1 MANKIWRGL
10 SNPGAKNMFTW
21 TAECVEL
28 LKSRFEAG
36 YSCREIAQEIG
47 VSRNAVIG
55 KIFRLN
61 LSRPKNVRA
70 NRSERERG
78 PRVGRPRIFS
88 QRQILMALYAEPQPA
103 TEEVA
108 IHNGHRCSLLELSQ
122 EKCRWPISN
131 PGAADFWF
139 CGSKPVEGLPYCAG
153 HARIAYQPAV
163 RQPAARP

>member
-1 MANKIWRGL
+1 
-10 SNPGAKNMFTW
+10 MFTW
-21 TAECVEL
+21 TAESVEL
-28 LKSRFEAG
+28 LKSRFDAG

-70 NRSERERG
+70 IRSERVPS
-78 PRVGRPRIFS
+78 PRVRRPRIFG

-103 TEEVA
+103 AEEVA
-108 IHNGHRCSLLELSQ
+108 IVNGQRCALLELSQ

-139 CGSKPVEGLPYCAG
+139 CGNRPVKGLPYCAG
-153 HARIAYQPAV
+153 HVRIAYQPAG
-163 RQPAARP
+163 RQRAARP